1 MVRRALSLLL
11 LAWLFGFLSFAVAL
25 PRPHPVGRTDAVI
38 VLTGGKG
45 RIEHGLDV
53 LRSGRA
59 AKLLVSGVDR
69 EVTPEEFREQYT
81 VSAELMRCC
90 VTLGFDA
97 YDTRS
102 NAHEAV
108 RWLEANH
115 ARSVRLVTTDWHMRR
130 ARFELGRSLPRGTA
144 VVADAVASQPTLRA
158 LFREYNKL
166 LLRLV
171 VSLWES

>member
-11 LAWLFGFLSFAVAL
+11 LAWLFGFLWFAVAL
-25 PRPHPVGRTDAVI
+25 PRPHPGGQTEAAI

-45 RIEHGLDV
+45 RIEHGLAI

-69 EVTPEEFREQYT
+69 EVKPDEFRVEYA
-81 VSAELMRCC
+81 VPARLMRCC

-102 NAHEAV
+102 NAREAV
-108 RWLEANH
+108 RWLKQNRF
-115 ARSVRLVTTDWHMRR
+115 RSVRIITTDWHMRR
-130 ARFELGRSLPRGTA
+130 ALFELGRTLPPGIT
-144 VVADAVASQPTLRA
+144 VIVDAVASQPTLGT
-158 LFREYNKL
+158 LFGEYNKL
-166 LLRLV
+166 LLRLS
-171 VSLWES
+171 VSLWRS